1 MTLSFESVDDFF
13 DTDEF
18 AESIT
23 YTAKGGAGTT
33 ITAIVDMSDDFQ
45 EPYDGSGSRF
55 AHAEITV
62 KRSEV
67 TTPQTGDIFTG
78 GNLGSYSWEIN
89 PERGVFHKD
98 TNIFQIALRRQEDL

>member
-1 MTLSFESVDDFF
+1 MALSFENVDDFF

-23 YTAKGGAGTT
+23 YTAKGAAAKSVY
-33 ITAIVDMSDDFQ
+33 AIVDMSDEFQ

-55 AHAEITV
+55 AHAEVTV

-67 TTPQTGDIFTG
+67 TAPGTGDIFTG
-78 GNLGSYSWEIN
+78 GNLESYSWEID

-98 TNIFQIALRRQEDL
+98 TNVFQIALRRQEDL